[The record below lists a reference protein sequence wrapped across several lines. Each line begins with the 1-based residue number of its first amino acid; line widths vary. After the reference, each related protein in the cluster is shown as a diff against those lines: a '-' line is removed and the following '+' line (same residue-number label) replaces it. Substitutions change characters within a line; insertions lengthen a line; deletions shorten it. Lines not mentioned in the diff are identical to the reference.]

1 MKTSV
6 ALVKLIVFMV
16 VTSLLTFVLAA
27 TIGNFSFGKQT
38 HYTADFT
45 DATGLLAGNE
55 VRIAG
60 VKVGKVDGLSRATAV
75 VEGKPTVVARVKFSL
90 EEGRTISGTSVVRM
104 RYRNLVGERYIA
116 ITSAPGTSAEQDP
129 DTTIDAKRTIN
140 ALDLT
145 VLFNG
150 FKPLFQALDAK
161 AINDVAFEI
170 VQTLQGEGGTVESLL
185 QRTASLTNTIADKD
199 AVIGRVIDNL
209 TTVLA
214 TVDDRDG
221 QLNELITQVQR
232 LSKGFAQ
239 DRQVIGQSLVG
250 INALT
255 SATADL
261 IKEVRPPLRSDIVQL
276 QKLAAT
282 LDDNKEIV
290 GATIARLPT
299 KLDRIVS
306 TATDGSWFNFYLC
319 GASLTGLDALLP
331 GAPAQPVTLVNQ
343 AARCDTEPPAGAD
356 K

>member
-1 MKTSV
+1 MKTSA
-6 ALVKLIVFMV
+6 ALVKLIIFMV

-38 HYTADFT
+38 KYTAEFT

-60 VKVGKVDGLSRATAV
+60 VRVGKVDKLKRSTAM
-75 VEGKPTVVARVKFSL
+75 VEGKRTAVAVVTFSL
-90 EEGRTISGTSVVRM
+90 EEGRVISDTSVVRM
-104 RYRNLVGERYIA
+104 RYRNLVGERYLA
-116 ITSAPGTSAEQDP
+116 ITSAPGSGAAQKPGEMIGYQ
-129 DTTIDAKRTIN
+129 RTIN

-185 QRTASLTNTIADKD
+185 QRTASLTNTLADKD

-221 QLNELITQVQR
+221 QLNDLITQVQR

-250 INALT
+250 INSLT

-261 IKEVRPPLRSDIVQL
+261 LKSVRPPLRADIAQL
-276 QKLAAT
+276 QTLAAT
-282 LDDNKEIV
+282 LDDNKQVV
-290 GATIARLPT
+290 GDTIARLPA
-299 KLDRIVS
+299 KLDRLVS
-306 TATDGSWFNFYLC
+306 TATDGSWFDFYLC
-319 GASLTGLDALLP
+319 GASLTGLDALIP
-331 GAPAQPVTLVNQ
+331 GATSQPVTLVNP
-343 AARCDTEPPAGAD
+343 APRCNTEVSR
-356 K
+356 